1 MLIINAKRNG
11 YAPEQCGNTMTVGE
25 LMRYLEDFDQDD
37 KIYLSHD
44 NGYTYGSI
52 SEWDF
57 EKNEEL
63 DDEPD
68 EDENQGME
76 GIT

>member
-11 YAPEQCGNTMTVGE
+11 YAPDQCGNTMTVGE
-25 LMRYLEDFDQDD
+25 LMRLLEDYNPDD

-44 NGYTYGSI
+44 KGYTYGSI
-52 SEWDF
+52 TQWDLQDSKDMDADF
-57 EKNEEL
+57 
-63 DDEPD
+63 D
-68 EDENQGME
+68 EDEDQGME

>member
-11 YAPEQCGNTMTVGE
+11 YAPKQCGNTMTVGE
-25 LMRYLEDFDQDD
+25 LTRVLEDFDPDD

-52 SEWDF
+52 SLRDL
-57 EKNEEL
+57 EERE
-63 DDEPD
+63 DMDEDCD
-68 EDENQGME
+68 EDEDQGMNM
-76 GIT
+76 T